1 MNLEMITHEPTGVK
15 KPVNLLF
22 VHGICVGAWVWERHF
37 LSYFSQHGYRSHA
50 LSLRGHGKSPST
62 VPVRFNHLLEYV
74 DDVRQAVASL
84 EGPTV
89 LIGHSFGGGVV
100 QKYFQMGGRGDAM
113 VLMASVPP
121 YGLGL
126 ASWRTMVMN
135 PLLWVKLATIMT
147 WGVAT
152 MDPGV
157 IRKMVFSSAVPEHV
171 FMDFLSRVGEPPI
184 VASMEL
190 LGWPPLAPLP
200 GVGEKLKIMVLGA
213 EDDMFVPETDVRWTG
228 KYYGVEPVV
237 LKNTA
242 HAMMLEPQW
251 QDAADH
257 LLSWLDSQFGGKAIA
272 APQ

>member
-1 MNLEMITHEPTGVK
+1 MNLELITHEPTGPK

-22 VHGICVGAWVWERHF
+22 VHGICVGAWVWDRHF
-37 LSYFSQHGYRSHA
+37 LPFFAKHGYRCHA

-62 VPVRFNHLLEYV
+62 TPVRFNHLQEYV
-74 DDVRQAVASL
+74 DDVRQVCAAIN
-84 EGPTV
+84 EPTV

-100 QKYFQMGGRGDAM
+100 QKYFQMGGKGEAM

-135 PLLWVKLATIMT
+135 PLLWTKLAAIMT

-157 IRKMVFSSAVPEHV
+157 IRKMVFSNSVPDAV

-184 VASMEL
+184 MASMEL
-190 LGWPPLAPLP
+190 MGWPPLAPMP
-200 GVGEKLKIMVLGA
+200 GSGGGRVLVIGGD
-213 EDDMFVPETDVRWTG
+213 EDMFVPETDVRWTAF
-228 KYYGVEPVV
+228 YYGTKPVI
-237 LKNTA
+237 LKKTA
-242 HAMMLEPQW
+242 HAMMLEPTW
-251 QDAADH
+251 QEPAGS
-257 LLSWLDSQFGGKAIA
+257 LLAWLESQFVDV
-272 APQ
+272 